1 MLLII
6 GCGDAGHIGRYL
18 ASAAAS
24 LRVDHELMDIAG
36 AEARNG
42 LVQAFHWR
50 FRAKRPAHLH
60 RFANEV
66 LDACRKRNPGIVLTT
81 GSRVPLERQHIETMK
96 KAGIKVVNFST
107 DDPWNPNLS
116 APWFIETLPTYDVVF
131 TPRQRNMGDFKRC
144 GVMHIRYLPF
154 GYDPEAHK
162 PGRVDIKNADRD
174 LSLQQSD
181 VLFVGGCDADR
192 LPLISALAEAGF
204 RLALFGGYW
213 NEHAETRRFARGIAS
228 QDAIREATS
237 LAAINLCL
245 VRRANRDEHVMRS
258 FEAAAIGGCI
268 LAEDTPDHRG
278 LFGPDNLAVRYFTT
292 VNDLVSSVKELVG
305 DQARRE
311 EMALRL
317 ADRVAARSDRYADR
331 LMTMLEI
338 AQSDIPQNAN

>member
-6 GCGDAGHIGRYL
+6 GCGEAGHIGRYL

-24 LRVDHELMDIAG
+24 LHVDHDLMDIAG
-36 AEARNG
+36 AEGRNS
-42 LVQAFHWR
+42 LVQAFYWR
-50 FRAKRPAHLH
+50 LREKRPAHLH

-66 LDACRKRNPGIVLTT
+66 LETCRKRNPGIVLTT
-81 GSRVPLERQHIETMK
+81 GSRVPLKSLHIETLRR
-96 KAGIKVVNFST
+96 AGVRVVNYST

-116 APWFIETLPTYDVVF
+116 APWFIETLPAYDVVF
-131 TPRQRNMGDFKRC
+131 TPRQRNIGDFKRC
-144 GVMHIRYLPF
+144 GVRNICYMPF
-154 GYDPEAHK
+154 GYDPEVHK
-162 PGRVDIKNADRD
+162 PGRAGHKNPDRE
-174 LSLQQSD
+174 LLLQQSD

-192 LPLISALAEAGF
+192 LPLISALADAGF

-213 NEHAETRRFARGIAS
+213 NEHAATRRFARGIAS

-245 VRRANRDEHVMRS
+245 VRRANRDDHVMRS

-268 LAEDTPDHRG
+268 IAEDTPDHRD
-278 LFGPDNLAVRYFTT
+278 LFGPDNFAVRYFTT
-292 VNDLVSSVKELVG
+292 VNDLVSCAKELAG
-305 DQARRE
+305 DKARRE

-317 ADRVAARSDRYADR
+317 ADRMAARSDRYADR
-331 LMTMLEI
+331 LMTMLKV